1 MWHNVHPGSP
11 TNAKTDSASR
21 TKNTAHPS
29 HSVYKKFRIAG
40 ISRYNMALA
49 FLFHVV
55 MVLVELQAINAYH
68 STLAVSTQP

>member
-1 MWHNVHPGSP
+1 
-11 TNAKTDSASR
+11 
-21 TKNTAHPS
+21 
-29 HSVYKKFRIAG
+29 
-40 ISRYNMALA
+40 MALA